1 MRIYIFLV
9 GFLFSFVSTS
19 QVLTIAVSENHFGI
33 DELNSLIVSHLKDLE
48 TYTNTSDFDQIQLS
62 LNQEIYSFNSAPFSL
77 EYSKSYLITNTNN
90 SNQYRLYFTPLPIIL
105 VASADTIVNEPKV
118 LAHFIYSDKEQ
129 VLVSNIG
136 IEIRGG
142 SSQTYPKKTYD
153 LEFWND
159 EIGADT
165 KNVQFGELRLDDDWI
180 LDALYNEPLR
190 LRSYVANKIWLQM
203 HTPNYLSEEPNAK
216 AGANVKYVEMFV
228 NHQYNGIYNLSEQ
241 IDPKQLKLVKFNNT
255 MSGELY
261 KGISWGATTFTALP
275 NYNNELR
282 QWSGYEFKHP
292 KEEEVTRWQNLH
304 QFTDFVMNS
313 ADIDFTRTIW
323 SKFDLKNYLDY
334 FLFLNL
340 IRASDNTGKN
350 IYLAK
355 YKTNEPYFY
364 VPWDLDGCFGT
375 LWNGTNENT
384 TNDFLMNGFFNR
396 VLSLNPNNIATS
408 IVNKWREY
416 RNTIFTN
423 TALTDTIL
431 AHYNFLKNNK
441 MYEREA
447 LVYPNYSYSQ
457 EDLSYMLQWLENR
470 LAYLDHYF
478 DSKLSSQQHHV
489 YPNPAQDKIYLIDI
503 ISLVGKEYKIYNT
516 LGRLTST
523 GFINSNFIP
532 VENLEIGYYIIRVA
546 HNSYQFMKY

>member
-255 MSGELY
+255 MSGEL
-261 KGISWGATTFTALP
+261 
-275 NYNNELR
+275 
-282 QWSGYEFKHP
+282 
-292 KEEEVTRWQNLH
+292 
-304 QFTDFVMNS
+304 
-313 ADIDFTRTIW
+313 
-323 SKFDLKNYLDY
+323 
-334 FLFLNL
+334 
-340 IRASDNTGKN
+340 
-350 IYLAK
+350 
-355 YKTNEPYFY
+355 
-364 VPWDLDGCFGT
+364 
-375 LWNGTNENT
+375 
-384 TNDFLMNGFFNR
+384 
-396 VLSLNPNNIATS
+396 
-408 IVNKWREY
+408 
-416 RNTIFTN
+416 
-423 TALTDTIL
+423 
-431 AHYNFLKNNK
+431 
-441 MYEREA
+441 
-447 LVYPNYSYSQ
+447 
-457 EDLSYMLQWLENR
+457 
-470 LAYLDHYF
+470 
-478 DSKLSSQQHHV
+478 
-489 YPNPAQDKIYLIDI
+489 
-503 ISLVGKEYKIYNT
+503 
-516 LGRLTST
+516 
-523 GFINSNFIP
+523 
-532 VENLEIGYYIIRVA
+532 
-546 HNSYQFMKY
+546 

>member
-1 MRIYIFLV
+1 MRIYIFLL
-9 GFLFSFVSTS
+9 GFLFSFVCTP
-19 QVLTIAVSENHFGI
+19 QVLTIPVSENHFGL
-33 DELNSLIVSHLKDLE
+33 DEHNDLIVSHLKDIE
-48 TYTNTSDFDQIQLS
+48 TYTNTSEFDQIQLT
-62 LNQEIYSFNSAPFSL
+62 LNQVVYSFNSVPFSL

-165 KNVQFGELRLDDDWI
+165 KNVQFGVLRVDDDWI

-190 LRSYVANKIWLQM
+190 LRSYVVNKIWLQM
-203 HTPNYLSEEPNAK
+203 HTPNYLCEEPNAK
-216 AGANVKYVEMFV
+216 AGANVKYVEMFL

-275 NYNNELR
+275 DYNNELR
-282 QWSGYEFKHP
+282 QWSGYEFKYP
-292 KEEEVTRWQNLH
+292 KEEEETSWQNLH

-313 ADIDFTRTIW
+313 VDIDFTRTIW
-323 SKFDLKNYLDY
+323 SKFDLKNYSDY

-340 IRASDNTGKN
+340 IRATDNTGKN
-350 IYLAK
+350 TYLAK

-384 TNDFLMNGFFNR
+384 TNDLLTNGFFNR

-408 IVNKWREY
+408 IANKWREY

-431 AHYNFLKNNK
+431 AHYNFLQNNK
-441 MYEREA
+441 VYEREA

-478 DSKLSSQQHHV
+478 ESKLSSQQHHV

-523 GFINSNFIP
+523 GFIISNFIP
-532 VENLEIGYYIIRVA
+532 VENLESGCYIIRVA
-546 HNSYQFMKY
+546 HNSYKFMKY